1 MLSKPRKG
9 NAERGAGLEGRSNE
23 ELIPARDERF
33 SCEHHDKACDA
44 ARVPQGIRDATSTS
58 KGVPMSSHRLREK
71 SVFAAR
77 ASKGVRVSA
86 RVSMRLG
93 LYRSRKGSVKH
104 GGQGRL
110 EQDRSRKGSEEL
122 ELRDGFVRRSF
133 SKGKA
138 AFSVW
143 TSKVVRIGFEGR
155 TTSK

>member
-1 MLSKPRKG
+1 
-9 NAERGAGLEGRSNE
+9 
-23 ELIPARDERF
+23 
-33 SCEHHDKACDA
+33 
-44 ARVPQGIRDATSTS
+44 
-58 KGVPMSSHRLREK
+58 MSSHRLREK

-77 ASKGVRVSA
+77 ASKGVRVLA

-104 GGQGRL
+104 GEQGRL

-133 SKGKA
+133 SKEKA
-138 AFSVW
+138 ASSVW
-143 TSKVVRIGFEGR
+143 ISKGVRIGFEGR